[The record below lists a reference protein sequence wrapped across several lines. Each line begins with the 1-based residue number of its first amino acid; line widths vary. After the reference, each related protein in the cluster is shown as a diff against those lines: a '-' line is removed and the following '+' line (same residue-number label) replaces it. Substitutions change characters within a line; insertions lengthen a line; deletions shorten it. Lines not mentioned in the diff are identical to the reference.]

1 MTQTNPPRFVPTLTE
16 TLTDGNIP
24 STVSDDSRYLQ
35 QRRLQEPDSML
46 DLDLGELETSGPK
59 VAHVPPLSEYQRT
72 TVSAAPHTGGP
83 AARDAGHAAAP
94 VRQGA
99 AASVQGRSALA
110 DAPVPA
116 SSAGSA
122 APMPSAAA
130 RAAEAAFPADW
141 QRQLQEHIQRAVRQE
156 LQQQLP
162 FMLLQW
168 SQQIE
173 EKLSPQLQAHLVRL
187 IESWRAAR

>member
-72 TVSAAPHTGGP
+72 TVSGAPHTGGP

-110 DAPVPA
+110 DA
-116 SSAGSA
+116 
-122 APMPSAAA
+122 
-130 RAAEAAFPADW
+130 RAA
-141 QRQLQEHIQRAVRQE
+141 V
-156 LQQQLP
+156 
-162 FMLLQW
+162 
-168 SQQIE
+168 S
-173 EKLSPQLQAHLVRL
+173 
-187 IESWRAAR
+187 

>member
-72 TVSAAPHTGGP
+72 TVSGAPHTGGP
-83 AARDAGHAAAP
+83 AALVAGHAAAP

-99 AASVQGRSALA
+99 AASVQGRNALA

-141 QRQLQEHIQRAVRQE
+141 QRQLQEHIQRAV
-156 LQQQLP
+156 QLP